1 MKPISI
7 QDIVTVTGG
16 TLLQGDA
23 SLLVVNVTTDSR
35 EAKDGTL
42 FVPIVGER
50 RDGHEFIPS
59 VFEQGAVCTFTERE
73 KPQTEAGVYIRVENS
88 LQALQDLAA
97 WYRNLFS
104 AVTVIG
110 VTGSVGKTTT
120 KEMIAAVLE
129 KKYRVLKT
137 YGNMN
142 SQIGL
147 ARMMFELDDEIEVA
161 VIEMGISEHGEM
173 DRLVHIARPELAVLT
188 NVGMSHIGN
197 LGSRENICIEKSK
210 IITCFPKDGT
220 LYVCSNGDGREMA
233 ERCIDTS
240 ICEDG
245 NCQFVYYGTE
255 NNPDCIAE
263 NITVSGTH
271 MKFIYRRRENG
282 DTHEEIRLSVLGE
295 HNVNNAVIAL
305 CLGERFHVPMSQ
317 MKEALF
323 SYQPLKMR
331 GDVLTHNGY
340 TVIDDT
346 YNASTDS
353 IISGLSSLFDRA
365 GGNRSIA
372 VLADVLEL
380 GEFSKEAHERVGEFL
395 LEQEKKGRILTE
407 LVTFGENSALI
418 CNLVKEKKS
427 RIHTCHFDDKEE
439 LIRHMKEIVREDDVI
454 LVKGSRGMAMDK
466 VVKAL
471 VEE

>member
-88 LQALQDLAA
+88 LKALQALAA
-97 WYRNLFS
+97 WYRSLFS

-147 ARMMFELDDEIEVA
+147 ARMMFELDDQIEVA

-197 LGSRENICIEKSK
+197 LG
-210 IITCFPKDGT
+210 
-220 LYVCSNGDGREMA
+220 
-233 ERCIDTS
+233 
-240 ICEDG
+240 
-245 NCQFVYYGTE
+245 
-255 NNPDCIAE
+255 
-263 NITVSGTH
+263 
-271 MKFIYRRRENG
+271 
-282 DTHEEIRLSVLGE
+282 
-295 HNVNNAVIAL
+295 
-305 CLGERFHVPMSQ
+305 
-317 MKEALF
+317 
-323 SYQPLKMR
+323 
-331 GDVLTHNGY
+331 
-340 TVIDDT
+340 
-346 YNASTDS
+346 
-353 IISGLSSLFDRA
+353 
-365 GGNRSIA
+365 
-372 VLADVLEL
+372 
-380 GEFSKEAHERVGEFL
+380 
-395 LEQEKKGRILTE
+395 
-407 LVTFGENSALI
+407 
-418 CNLVKEKKS
+418 
-427 RIHTCHFDDKEE
+427 
-439 LIRHMKEIVREDDVI
+439 
-454 LVKGSRGMAMDK
+454 
-466 VVKAL
+466 
-471 VEE
+471 